1 MAALSGSGPADP
13 VRCRD
18 CEPSYQ
24 ERRLVCNPLPSL
36 PWITFP
42 REAELAQ
49 FAASEERRSCAFPTP
64 LSPVRLRIG
73 RFTTPHRLDK
83 LLDRKC
89 VGIS

>member
-1 MAALSGSGPADP
+1 VAALSGSGPADP
-13 VRCRD
+13 VSCRD

-49 FAASEERRSCAFPTP
+49 FAASEERRSCAILRP
-64 LSPVRLRIG
+64 LRPCPIEDWTFYDASSARQIA
-73 RFTTPHRLDK
+73 
-83 LLDRKC
+83 
-89 VGIS
+89 